1 MHLGWSNP
9 ATAHIF
15 PSRYELYYCVNSLL
29 CIYIEQAV
37 DFPPE
42 YFKCNDTLYCPG
54 MNFHGNDFNS
64 TNDCPNLCKEGYF
77 CPSPKQKLICPIGS
91 YCRKGSIQPT
101 SCTGIAEKC
110 TQEGMLEPEMYY
122 SLIIVA
128 GVALIAFGFIICM
141 YRFLSKMWPFH
152 NDDDDDD
159 DDDEDGDFNDDNE
172 NGTDR
177 LEAPSSLRR
186 RLTKHSV
193 AKEKMEVKLLRKQSV
208 VTVPKPSFMIDVEF
222 DRLQRTLKNGVC
234 IMHGVTGQLQVGQFT
249 GTY

>member
-1 MHLGWSNP
+1 
-9 ATAHIF
+9 
-15 PSRYELYYCVNSLL
+15 
-29 CIYIEQAV
+29 
-37 DFPPE
+37 
-42 YFKCNDTLYCPG
+42 
-54 MNFHGNDFNS
+54 MNFHGNAFNA

-122 SLIIVA
+122 SLIIVT

-141 YRFLSKMWPFH
+141 YRSLSKMWPFH
-152 NDDDDDD
+152 NDDDDDDDD

-172 NGTDR
+172 NGTDG
-177 LEAPSSLRR
+177 LETPSSLHR

-193 AKEKMEVKLLRKQSV
+193 AKEKIEIKLLRKQSI

-222 DRLQRTLKNGVC
+222 DGLQRTLKNGVC